1 MRTLLRL
8 LVLAIV
14 VAAVG
19 AVALRSLDQPY
30 QGYTEPEIFV
40 DIPQGLGV
48 SAIGH
53 RLVES
58 GVIKSD
64 WSFRLA
70 VWRRGAAR
78 TLKAG
83 EYRFT
88 GQMRASDVVDRLVA
102 GSVFLRPVTFP
113 EGLTIAEMAAVFETA
128 GLGTKA
134 MFTAAARRGSL
145 VHEVDAT
152 ADDLEGYLFP
162 ETYNLPR
169 DAGAEM
175 LVEQM
180 SRRFLA
186 TYDTALRD
194 AARKRGLTTRQ
205 VVTIAS
211 LIEKETS
218 RPEERPLVSAVYQNR
233 MRIGMGMQCDP
244 TVIFALQRAGRWNGN
259 LTRENLQ
266 FDSPYNTYRYSGL
279 PPGPIAA
286 PGRASLAAAVAPA
299 DVPYLYFVSRND
311 GSHVFASHA
320 RRAQPQRPPAPG
332 PVFPGPAPRCWQK
345 MTREHREI
353 LRSSASARPISVSAA
368 GRRSRSARSSGPAAG
383 RARRASP

>member
-1 MRTLLRL
+1 MRTLVRL
-8 LVLAIV
+8 LVVAVL
-14 VAAVG
+14 VAAG
-19 AVALRSLDQPY
+19 AAFAVRSLDQPF
-30 QGYTEPEIFV
+30 QGYGEPQIFV

-48 SAIGH
+48 AAIGH
-53 RLVES
+53 RLVGA

-64 WSFRLA
+64 WAFRLA

-88 GQMRASDVVDRLVA
+88 GTMRATDVVDRLVA
-102 GSVFLRPVTFP
+102 GGVFLRPVTFP
-113 EGLTIAEMAAVFETA
+113 EGLTIAEMAAIFETA
-128 GLGTKA
+128 GLGPKA
-134 MFTAAARRGSL
+134 MFTAAARRASL
-145 VHEVDAT
+145 VHGVDPS

-175 LVEQM
+175 LIEQM
-180 SRRFLA
+180 SKRFLA
-186 TYDTALRD
+186 VYDAKLRD
-194 AARKRGLTTRQ
+194 AARARGLTTRQ

-218 RPEERPLVSAVYQNR
+218 RPEERAVVSAVYQNR

-244 TVIFALQRAGRWNGN
+244 TVIYALQRAGRWNGN

-299 DVPYLYFVSRND
+299 DVSYLYFVSRND
-311 GSHVFASHA
+311 GSHVFASTLAEHNRNVHQHQVQYFRDQ
-320 RRAQPQRPPAPG
+320 RRA
-332 PVFPGPAPRCWQK
+332 
-345 MTREHREI
+345 
-353 LRSSASARPISVSAA
+353 AA
-368 GRRSRSARSSGPAAG
+368 GRK
-383 RARRASP
+383 

>member
-1 MRTLLRL
+1 MRALIRL
-8 LVLAIV
+8 LVVAVIV
-14 VAAVG
+14 AAVAAVG
-19 AVALRSLDQPY
+19 VRSLNQPY
-30 QGYTEPEIFV
+30 QGYTDPEIFV
-40 DIPQGLGV
+40 DVPHGLGV

-53 RLVES
+53 RLVEA

-64 WSFRLA
+64 WAFRLA

-88 GQMRASDVVDRLVA
+88 GEMRATEVVEQLVA
-102 GSVFLRPVTFP
+102 GSVFLRPVTFR
-113 EGLTIAEMAAVFETA
+113 EGLTIAEMAAVFESA

-134 MFTAAARRGSL
+134 MFTAAAQRGSL
-145 VHEVDAT
+145 VHAVDGT

-180 SRRFLA
+180 AARFLA
-186 TYDTALRD
+186 VYDARLRE
-194 AARKRGLTTRQ
+194 AARARGLTTRQ

-218 RPEERPLVSAVYQNR
+218 RAEERPLVSAVYQNR
-233 MRIGMGMQCDP
+233 LRIGMGMQCDP

-286 PGRASLAAAVAPA
+286 PGRASLEAAVAPA
-299 DVPYLYFVSRND
+299 DVRYLYFVSRND
-311 GSHVFASHA
+311 GSHVFSSTLDEHNRNVYQHQVQYFRDQ
-320 RRAQPQRPPAPG
+320 RRA
-332 PVFPGPAPRCWQK
+332 
-345 MTREHREI
+345 
-353 LRSSASARPISVSAA
+353 
-368 GRRSRSARSSGPAAG
+368 GRK
-383 RARRASP
+383 

>member
-8 LVLAIV
+8 LVLAVV

-19 AVALRSLDQPY
+19 AFAVRSLNQPF

-40 DIPQGLGV
+40 DIPPGLGV
-48 SAIGH
+48 AAIGH
-53 RLVES
+53 RLVGA
-58 GVIKSD
+58 GVIKND
-64 WSFRLA
+64 WAFRLA

-88 GQMRASDVVDRLVA
+88 GTMKATDVVDRLVA
-102 GSVFLRPVTFP
+102 GSVFLRPITFP
-113 EGLTIAEMAAVFETA
+113 EGLTIAEMGAIFETA
-128 GLGTKA
+128 GLGPKA
-134 MFTAAARRGSL
+134 MFTAAARRASL
-145 VHEVDAT
+145 VHGVDPS

-175 LVEQM
+175 LIGQM
-180 SRRFLA
+180 TKRFLA
-186 TYDTALRD
+186 VYDAKLRD
-194 AARKRGLTTRQ
+194 AAKARGLTTRQ

-218 RPEERPLVSAVYQNR
+218 RPEERALVSAVYQNR

-244 TVIFALQRAGRWNGN
+244 TVIYALQRAGRWNGN

-286 PGRASLAAAVAPA
+286 PGRASLEAAVAPA
-299 DVPYLYFVSRND
+299 DVGYLYFVSRND
-311 GSHVFASHA
+311 GSHVFASTLAEHNRNVHQHQIQYFRDQ
-320 RRAQPQRPPAPG
+320 RRA
-332 PVFPGPAPRCWQK
+332 
-345 MTREHREI
+345 T
-353 LRSSASARPISVSAA
+353 A
-368 GRRSRSARSSGPAAG
+368 GRK
-383 RARRASP
+383 

>member
-1 MRTLLRL
+1 MRALLRL
-8 LVLAIV
+8 IVLAV
-14 VAAVG
+14 VLVAVG

-30 QGYTEPEIFV
+30 QGYAAPEIFV
-40 DIPQGLGV
+40 DIPHGLGV

-58 GVIKSD
+58 GVIKND
-64 WSFRLA
+64 WAFRLA

-88 GQMRASDVVDRLVA
+88 GQMRATDVVDRMVA
-102 GSVFLRPVTFP
+102 GAVFLRPVTFP
-113 EGLTIAEMAAVFETA
+113 EGLTIAEMAGVFEAA

-134 MFTAAARRGSL
+134 MFMAAAQRGSL
-145 VHEVDAT
+145 IHEVDAR

-186 TYDTALRD
+186 VYDAKLRE
-194 AARKRGLTTRQ
+194 AARARGLTTRQ

-244 TVIFALQRAGRWNGN
+244 TVIYALQQAGRWNGN

-286 PGRASLAAAVAPA
+286 PGRASLEAAVAPA

-311 GSHVFASHA
+311 GTHVFATTLAEHNKN
-320 RRAQPQRPPAPG
+320 
-332 PVFPGPAPRCWQK
+332 VKEWQVDYFK
-345 MTREHREI
+345 EKKT
-353 LRSSASARPISVSAA
+353 
-368 GRRSRSARSSGPAAG
+368 
-383 RARRASP
+383 SP

>member
-1 MRTLLRL
+1 MRTLFRL
-8 LVLAIV
+8 IILAIV
-14 VAAVG
+14 VAALG

-40 DIPQGLGV
+40 TIPQGLGV

-58 GVIKSD
+58 QVIKSD
-64 WSFRLA
+64 WAFRLA

-113 EGLTIAEMAAVFETA
+113 EGLTIAEMAAIFESA

-134 MFTAAARRGSL
+134 MFTAAAQRGSL
-145 VHEVDAT
+145 VRDVDTGAP
-152 ADDLEGYLFP
+152 DLEGYLFP

-169 DAGAEM
+169 EASAE
-175 LVEQM
+175 LLIEQM
-180 SRRFLA
+180 SKRFL
-186 TYDTALRD
+186 TSYDSKLRD
-194 AARKRGLTTRQ
+194 AAKARNLTTRQ

-244 TVIFALQRAGRWNGN
+244 TVIFALQKAGRWTGN

-311 GSHVFASHA
+311 GSHVFASTLDEHNRNVHQHQIQYFRDQ
-320 RRAQPQRPPAPG
+320 RRA
-332 PVFPGPAPRCWQK
+332 
-345 MTREHREI
+345 
-353 LRSSASARPISVSAA
+353 AA
-368 GRRSRSARSSGPAAG
+368 GRK
-383 RARRASP
+383 

>member
-1 MRTLLRL
+1 MRTLVRL
-8 LVLAIV
+8 LV
-14 VAAVG
+14 
-19 AVALRSLDQPY
+19 VALILGAGVAFGLRQLDGPY
-30 QGYTEPEIFV
+30 RGFTEDEIFV

-48 SAIGH
+48 AAIGH
-53 RLVES
+53 RLVEA
-58 GVIKSD
+58 GVIRND
-64 WSFRLA
+64 WAFRFA

-88 GQMRASDVVDRLVA
+88 GQARATEVVDRLVQ
-102 GSVFLRPVTFP
+102 GGVVLRPITFR
-113 EGLTIAEMAAVFETA
+113 EGLTIAEMAAHFEAA
-128 GLGTKA
+128 GLGTRA

-145 VHEVDAT
+145 VHAIDAK

-169 DAGAEM
+169 DASADQ

-180 SRRFLA
+180 AKRFLA
-186 TYDTALRD
+186 IYDQKLRD
-194 AARKRGLTTRQ
+194 AAAARGLTTRQ

-218 RPEERPLVSAVYQNR
+218 RADERPLVSAVYQNR

-244 TVIFALQRAGRWNGN
+244 TVIYALQRAGLWRGN

-266 FDSPYNTYRYSGL
+266 FDSPYNTYRYAGL

-299 DVPYLYFVSRND
+299 DVPYIYFVSRND
-311 GSHVFASHA
+311 GSHVFASTLDEHNRNVHRHQVEYFRDQ
-320 RRAQPQRPPAPG
+320 RRA
-332 PVFPGPAPRCWQK
+332 
-345 MTREHREI
+345 T
-353 LRSSASARPISVSAA
+353 
-368 GRRSRSARSSGPAAG
+368 GR
-383 RARRASP
+383 

>member
-1 MRTLLRL
+1 MRALVRL
-8 LVLAIV
+8 LALAV
-14 VAAVG
+14 VIAAVG
-19 AVALRSLDQPY
+19 AVAVRSLDQPFH
-30 QGYTEPEIFV
+30 GYAQPEVFV
-40 DIPQGLGV
+40 DIPPGAGV
-48 SAIGH
+48 AAIGR
-53 RLVES
+53 RLVNA
-58 GVIKSD
+58 GVIKND
-64 WSFRLA
+64 WAFRLA

-83 EYRFT
+83 EYRFA
-88 GQMRASDVVDRLVA
+88 GAMRATDVVDRLVA
-102 GSVFLRPVTFP
+102 GSVFLRPITFP
-113 EGLTIAEMAAVFETA
+113 EGLTILDMAATFESA
-128 GLGTKA
+128 GLGTRA
-134 MFTAAARRGSL
+134 MFTAAAKRGSL
-145 VHEVDAT
+145 VHAVDPS

-180 SRRFLA
+180 AKRFLA
-186 TYDTALRD
+186 VYDARLRE
-194 AARKRGLTTRQ
+194 AAKARGLTTRQ
-205 VVTIAS
+205 VVTLAS

-218 RPEERPLVSAVYQNR
+218 RPEERALVSAVYQNR

-244 TVIFALQRAGRWNGN
+244 TVIYALQRAGRWTGN

-311 GSHVFASHA
+311 GSHVFASTLDEHNRNVHQHQIQYFRDQ
-320 RRAQPQRPPAPG
+320 RRA
-332 PVFPGPAPRCWQK
+332 
-345 MTREHREI
+345 
-353 LRSSASARPISVSAA
+353 A
-368 GRRSRSARSSGPAAG
+368 GKK
-383 RARRASP
+383 

>member
-1 MRTLLRL
+1 MRTLFRL
-8 LVLAIV
+8 IILAIV
-14 VAAVG
+14 VAAIG

-40 DIPQGLGV
+40 TIPQGLGV

-58 GVIKSD
+58 QVIKSD
-64 WSFRLA
+64 WAFRLA

-113 EGLTIAEMAAVFETA
+113 EGLTIAEMAAIFESA

-134 MFTAAARRGSL
+134 MFTAAAQRGSL
-145 VHEVDAT
+145 VRDVDTGAP
-152 ADDLEGYLFP
+152 DLEGYLFP

-169 DAGAEM
+169 EASAE
-175 LVEQM
+175 LLIEQM
-180 SRRFLA
+180 SKRFL
-186 TYDTALRD
+186 TSYDSKLRD
-194 AARKRGLTTRQ
+194 AAKARNLTTRQ

-244 TVIFALQRAGRWNGN
+244 TVIFALQKAGRWTGN

-311 GSHVFASHA
+311 GSHVFASTLDEHNRNVHQHQIQYFRDQ
-320 RRAQPQRPPAPG
+320 RRA
-332 PVFPGPAPRCWQK
+332 
-345 MTREHREI
+345 
-353 LRSSASARPISVSAA
+353 AA
-368 GRRSRSARSSGPAAG
+368 GRQ
-383 RARRASP
+383 

>member
-1 MRTLLRL
+1 MRALIRL
-8 LVLAIV
+8 IVLAV
-14 VAAVG
+14 VLVAVG

-30 QGYTEPEIFV
+30 QGYAAPEIFV
-40 DIPQGLGV
+40 DIPHGLGV

-58 GVIKSD
+58 GVIKND
-64 WSFRLA
+64 WAFRLA

-88 GQMRASDVVDRLVA
+88 GQMRATDVVDRMVA
-102 GSVFLRPVTFP
+102 GAVFLRPVTFP
-113 EGLTIAEMAAVFETA
+113 EGLTIAEMAGVFEA
-128 GLGTKA
+128 ARLGTKA
-134 MFTAAARRGSL
+134 MFTAAAQRGSL
-145 VHEVDAT
+145 VHEVDAR

-186 TYDTALRD
+186 VYDAKLRE
-194 AARKRGLTTRQ
+194 AARARGLTTRQ

-244 TVIFALQRAGRWNGN
+244 TVIYALQQAGRWNGN

-286 PGRASLAAAVAPA
+286 PGRASLEAAVAPA
-299 DVPYLYFVSRND
+299 DVPYIYFVSRND
-311 GSHVFASHA
+311 GSHVFASTLDEHNRNVYQHQVQFFRDQ
-320 RRAQPQRPPAPG
+320 RR
-332 PVFPGPAPRCWQK
+332 
-345 MTREHREI
+345 
-353 LRSSASARPISVSAA
+353 AA
-368 GRRSRSARSSGPAAG
+368 GRK
-383 RARRASP
+383 

>member
-1 MRTLLRL
+1 MRTLLKL
-8 LVLAIV
+8 FVLAIV

-19 AVALRSLDQPY
+19 AVAVRNLDQPY

-40 DIPQGLGV
+40 DVPQGLGV
-48 SAIGH
+48 AAIGH

-64 WSFRLA
+64 WAFRLA

-83 EYRFT
+83 EYRFA

-113 EGLTIAEMAAVFETA
+113 EGLTIADMAAVFESA

-134 MFTAAARRGSL
+134 MFTAAAKRGSL

-175 LVEQM
+175 LIEQM
-180 SRRFLA
+180 SRRFLT
-186 TYDTALRD
+186 TYGTALRD
-194 AARKRGLTTRQ
+194 AARARGLTTRQ

-244 TVIFALQRAGRWNGN
+244 TVIYALQRAGRWNGN

-299 DVPYLYFVSRND
+299 DVKYLYFVSRND
-311 GSHVFASHA
+311 GSHVFASTLDEHNRNVHQHQVQYFRDQ
-320 RRAQPQRPPAPG
+320 RRA
-332 PVFPGPAPRCWQK
+332 
-345 MTREHREI
+345 
-353 LRSSASARPISVSAA
+353 AA
-368 GRRSRSARSSGPAAG
+368 GRK
-383 RARRASP
+383 